1 MTDFLTEVNEGLPE
15 LDNAVVELERQP
27 GDKQTLSLIF
37 RHVHTIK
44 GTCGFLG
51 LPRLERVAHA
61 AEDVLGR
68 LRDGTLQASS
78 AIIDQ
83 VLAALDRIRTIVD
96 GLGQTGHEPA
106 GDDLALITTLELIAE
121 GHAAERLAPPAS
133 APVSEDTQAAPAML
147 ATAVTPVPPDPPA
160 ATPLPASATHLPAAT
175 THLPAAGAPAV
186 ALFRIDEEAVGA
198 KPAAA
203 AGGDQNFAAQTIR
216 VGVETIESLM
226 TLVGELVLTRNQL
239 LQLSR
244 AQVSNPFTS
253 ALQRL
258 SRLTSE
264 LQDNVMKTRMQPIGH
279 AWNKLPRL
287 VRDLQHELGK
297 QIELDLQGAETELD
311 RQVLEQIRD
320 PLTHIVRNAADHG
333 LEAADMRI
341 AAGKLPVG
349 RISLKAFHE
358 GGHVIIEVSDDG
370 RGLDIARIKAKAI
383 AQNLTTEQ
391 EAAGLTDAQIQ
402 RFVFM
407 PGFSTAAA
415 VTSVSGRG
423 VGMDVVKTN
432 IERISGAVELR
443 SVFGSG
449 TTLTIR
455 IPLTLAIVP
464 GLIVAAGGQRFVVPQ
479 LGVVEL
485 VRAREH
491 GSAHQEGSNAIEIG
505 RIGGSAVLRLRER
518 LLPLVDLAQ
527 LLGLDVER
535 QPDSEQIVAVIKTG
549 GSMFGMIVDEVFD
562 TEEIVVKPVAPVL
575 RHLTIFG
582 GNTILGD
589 GSVTMILDPSGVARA
604 IGFGGNSNVSDQAV
618 GVGSVEERTPV
629 LLFLAG
635 DETKAVA
642 LDAVARM
649 EVFPAGKIERS
660 GGVAMVQYRGQLM
673 PLVALASGTNPH
685 EQPVLV
691 FEEADR
697 RVGLMVSGIV
707 DIVDSELTIELG
719 SSREG
724 VIGTAVIAGRASEI
738 IDHGWWLAQASA
750 TPSGRSSKRSER
762 RLARVS
768 RAAA

>member
-1 MTDFLTEVNEGLPE
+1 MDDLLTDFLTEVNEGLPE

-68 LRDGTLQASS
+68 LRDGKMQAASV
-78 AIIDQ
+78 IIDH
-83 VLAALDRIRTIVD
+83 VLAALDRIRMIVD
-96 GLGQTGHEPA
+96 ELARAGREPE
-106 GDDLALITTLELIAE
+106 GDDLPLITALELLAE
-121 GHAAERLAPPAS
+121 GHLPAQRLTEAAREQPTRPVVTVPDHQPVETSPEPPAAERI
-133 APVSEDTQAAPAML
+133 APAGV
-147 ATAVTPVPPDPPA
+147 APA
-160 ATPLPASATHLPAAT
+160 A
-175 THLPAAGAPAV
+175 
-186 ALFRIDEEAVGA
+186 
-198 KPAAA
+198 
-203 AGGDQNFAAQTIR
+203 DQFTAQTIR
-216 VGVETIESLM
+216 VGVDTLEGLM

-244 AQVSNPFTS
+244 TQVDGPFVT

-287 VRDLQHELGK
+287 VRDLQHDLGK
-297 QIELDLQGAETELD
+297 QIELDMQGAETELD

-333 LEAADMRI
+333 LETSDARI
-341 AAGKLPVG
+341 KAGKSAAG

-358 GGHVIIEVSDDG
+358 GGRVIIEVSDDG
-370 RGLDIARIKAKAI
+370 SGLDVGRIKAKAV
-383 AQNLTTEQ
+383 AQGLATEQ
-391 EAAGLTDAQIQ
+391 EVAGMSEAQIQ

-432 IERISGAVELR
+432 IERISGAIELR
-443 SVFGSG
+443 SVPGQG

-464 GLIVAAGGQRFVVPQ
+464 GLIVAAGGERFVVPQ

-485 VRAREH
+485 VSVGHQAGE
-491 GSAHQEGSNAIEIG
+491 SAIRIE
-505 RIGGSAVLRLRER
+505 RIGGAEVLRLRDR
-518 LLPLVDLAQ
+518 LLSLVDLSA
-527 LLGLDVER
+527 LLGLPLAR
-535 QPDSEQIVAVIKTG
+535 QPNADRIVAVMQAG
-549 GSMFGMIVDEVFD
+549 GAMFGIIVDEVFD

-589 GSVTMILDPSGVARA
+589 GSVTMILDPSGIARA
-604 IGFGGNSNVSDQAV
+604 IGFSGSSHMTEAPAAAV
-618 GVGSVEERTPV
+618 EDRRTPV
-629 LLFLAG
+629 LLFRAD
-635 DETKAVA
+635 DEIKAVA
-642 LDAVARM
+642 LDTVARM
-649 EVFPAGKIERS
+649 ELFSSGAIERC
-660 GGVAMVQYRGQLM
+660 GNARMVQYRGQLM
-673 PLVALASGTNPH
+673 PLVSITGNMAER

-691 FEEADR
+691 FEHANR
-697 RVGLMVSGIV
+697 RVGLAVTSIV
-707 DIVDSELTIELG
+707 DIVESELAIELG
-719 SSREG
+719 AAHPG
-724 VIGTAVIAGRASEI
+724 VVGKAVIAGRATEI
-738 IDHGWWLAQASA
+738 IDHTWWLAKARASPSAAHEKFSAVA
-750 TPSGRSSKRSER
+750 T
-762 RLARVS
+762 RVQDAL
-768 RAAA
+768 AAA

>member
-1 MTDFLTEVNEGLPE
+1 MDDLLTDFLTEVNEGLPE

-68 LRDGTLQASS
+68 LRDGKMQASS
-78 AIIDQ
+78 VIIDH
-83 VLAALDRIRTIVD
+83 VLAALDRIKMIV
-96 GLGQTGHEPA
+96 GELGRSGHEPT
-106 GDDLALITTLELIAE
+106 GDDLPLITALELIAE
-121 GHAAERLAPPAS
+121 GHVPRTAPAEKARSALSSDAMSRTPAS
-133 APVSEDTQAAPAML
+133 APCPEPVRPATERHAPVPNEEAAP
-147 ATAVTPVPPDPPA
+147 DPIPQ
-160 ATPLPASATHLPAAT
+160 SSV
-175 THLPAAGAPAV
+175 APG
-186 ALFRIDEEAVGA
+186 E
-198 KPAAA
+198 
-203 AGGDQNFAAQTIR
+203 QSFAAQTIR
-216 VGVETIESLM
+216 VGVETLETLM

-244 AQVSNPFTS
+244 TQNDNPFVV

-264 LQDNVMKTRMQPIGH
+264 LQDSVMKTRMQPIGH

-287 VRDLQHELGK
+287 IRDLTHELGK
-297 QIELDLQGAETELD
+297 QIELDLQGADTELD

-333 LEAADMRI
+333 LETSDLRVK
-341 AAGKLPVG
+341 AGKSAVG
-349 RISLKAFHE
+349 RIALKAFHE
-358 GGHVIIEVSDDG
+358 GGHVIIEISDDG
-370 RGLDIARIKAKAI
+370 RGLDLARIKAKAV
-383 AQNLTTEQ
+383 AQNLATEQ
-391 EAAGLTDAQIQ
+391 EVAGMTDAQIQ

-443 SVFGSG
+443 SVAGQG
-449 TTLTIR
+449 TVLTIR

-485 VRAREH
+485 VRVGPESK
-491 GSAHQEGSNAIEIG
+491 GTAIEIG
-505 RIGGSAVLRLRER
+505 QIGGAEVLRLRDR
-518 LLPLVDLAQ
+518 LLPLADLAS
-527 LLGLDVER
+527 LLDLDVER
-535 QPDSEQIVAVIKTG
+535 PSDADHIVAVMQAG
-549 GSMFGMIVDEVFD
+549 GAMFGLVVDEVFD

-589 GSVTMILDPSGVARA
+589 GSVTMILDPSGIARA
-604 IGFGGNSNVSDQAV
+604 IGFS
-618 GVGSVEERTPV
+618 GSSHVADIPAAISAGDPSTPM
-629 LLFLAG
+629 LLFRAD
-635 DETKAVA
+635 DEVKAVA

-649 EVFPAGKIERS
+649 ELFPSSRIERS
-660 GGVAMVQYRGQLM
+660 GGIAVIQYREQLM
-673 PLVALASGTNPH
+673 PLVSITTGSSGI

-691 FEEADR
+691 FEDGER
-697 RVGLMVSGIV
+697 RVGLMVDGIV
-707 DIVDSELTIELG
+707 DIVESALRIELG
-719 SSREG
+719 SAHQG
-724 VIGTAVIAGRASEI
+724 VIGTAIIAGRATEV
-738 IDHGWWLAQASA
+738 IDHAWWLAKASHA
-750 TPSGRSSKRSER
+750 AGPAASGRQGGSSALK
-762 RLARVS
+762 
-768 RAAA
+768 AA

>member
-1 MTDFLTEVNEGLPE
+1 MDDLLTDFLTEVNEGLPE

-27 GDKQTLSLIF
+27 DDKQTLSLIF

-68 LRDGTLQASS
+68 LRDGKIKASS
-78 AIIDQ
+78 TIIDH
-83 VLAALDRIRTIVD
+83 VLAALDRIKMIVD
-96 GLGQTGHEPA
+96 ELGSSGREPD
-106 GDDLALITTLELIAE
+106 GDDLPLTTALELIAE
-121 GHAAERLAPPAS
+121 GHLPTGGQSKPALVAETAPEPIPAVASPPEPVEDRPVAQHDEPAPEALA
-133 APVSEDTQAAPAML
+133 
-147 ATAVTPVPPDPPA
+147 PA
-160 ATPLPASATHLPAAT
+160 ATAAEQF
-175 THLPAAGAPAV
+175 AP
-186 ALFRIDEEAVGA
+186 
-198 KPAAA
+198 
-203 AGGDQNFAAQTIR
+203 QTIR
-216 VGVETIESLM
+216 VGVETLEGLM

-244 AQVSNPFTS
+244 TQTNNPLVV

-287 VRDLQHELGK
+287 IRDLQHDLGK
-297 QIELDLQGAETELD
+297 QIELDLQGADTELD

-333 LEAADMRI
+333 LESGEARI
-341 AAGKLPVG
+341 KAGKSPVG
-349 RISLKAFHE
+349 RISLKAYHE

-383 AQNLTTEQ
+383 SQNLATEQ
-391 EAAGLTDAQIQ
+391 EVAGMTEAQVQ
-402 RFVFM
+402 RFIFM

-443 SVFGSG
+443 SVAGRG

-485 VRAREH
+485 VRVGDGRT
-491 GSAHQEGSNAIEIG
+491 GNAIEIG
-505 RIGGSAVLRLRER
+505 RIGGNEVLRLRDR
-518 LLPLVDLAQ
+518 LLPLVDLSS
-527 LLGLDVER
+527 LLELPARREAGSDRV
-535 QPDSEQIVAVIKTG
+535 VAVMQAG
-549 GSMFGMIVDEVFD
+549 GAMFGMVVDEVFD
-562 TEEIVVKPVAPVL
+562 TEEIVVKPVAPLL

-589 GSVTMILDPSGVARA
+589 GSVTMILDPSGIARA
-604 IGFGGNSNVSDQAV
+604 IGFSGSSQVVETAVSANTDQ
-618 GVGSVEERTPV
+618 RTPM
-629 LLFLAG
+629 LLFKAD
-635 DETKAVA
+635 DEIKAVA
-642 LDAVARM
+642 LDVVARM
-649 EVFPAGKIERS
+649 EIFSNGAIES
-660 GGVAMVQYRGQLM
+660 CGGVKMIQYRGQLM
-673 PLVALASGTNPH
+673 PLVSMVRNDPEGD
-685 EQPVLV
+685 QPVLV
-691 FEEADR
+691 FENGNR
-697 RVGLMVSGIV
+697 RVGLMVTGIV
-707 DIVDSELTIELG
+707 DIVDSELEIELG
-719 SSREG
+719 G
-724 VIGTAVIAGRASEI
+724 AHDGIIGTAVIAGRATEV
-738 IDHGWWLAQASA
+738 IDHGWWLAKASVLM
-750 TPSGRSSKRSER
+750 PGRLSGWPQNDAIGDHSGQD
-762 RLARVS
+762 LGPAARV
-768 RAAA
+768 AA

>member
-1 MTDFLTEVNEGLPE
+1 LDDLLTDFLTEVNEGLPE

-27 GDKQTLSLIF
+27 GDRQTLSLIF

-61 AEDVLGR
+61 AEDVLGK
-68 LRDGTLQASS
+68 LRDGELQASS
-78 AIIDQ
+78 IIIDH
-83 VLAALDRIRTIVD
+83 VLAALDRIKTIVD
-96 GLGQTGHEPA
+96 ELGRSGREPEGDDVALIAALQVLAAGRIPETFRASEPANAVPAPPPPATASDEAPEPA
-106 GDDLALITTLELIAE
+106 GPVIATNE
-121 GHAAERLAPPAS
+121 
-133 APVSEDTQAAPAML
+133 Q
-147 ATAVTPVPPDPPA
+147 
-160 ATPLPASATHLPAAT
+160 
-175 THLPAAGAPAV
+175 
-186 ALFRIDEEAVGA
+186 
-198 KPAAA
+198 
-203 AGGDQNFAAQTIR
+203 FAAQTIR
-216 VGVETIESLM
+216 VGVDTLEGLM

-244 AQVSNPFTS
+244 TQTDSPLLV

-287 VRDLQHELGK
+287 VRDLTHDLGK

-333 LEAADMRI
+333 LENGADRI
-341 AAGKLPVG
+341 AAGKNPVG
-349 RISLKAFHE
+349 RITLKAFHE

-370 RGLDIARIKAKAI
+370 RGLDLARIKAKAI
-383 AQNLTTEQ
+383 AQNLASEQ
-391 EAAGLTDAQIQ
+391 DVAGMTDAQIQ
-402 RFVFM
+402 RFIFM
-407 PGFSTAAA
+407 PGFSTAAT

-443 SVFGSG
+443 SVQNRG

-464 GLIVAAGGQRFVVPQ
+464 GLIVSAGGQRFVVPQ

-485 VRAREH
+485 VRASERT
-491 GSAHQEGSNAIEIG
+491 GTGTIEIG
-505 RIGGSAVLRLRER
+505 RIGGNEVLRLREQ
-518 LLPLVDLAQ
+518 LLPLVDLAALLQ
-527 LLGLDVER
+527 LPVR
-535 QPDSEQIVAVIKTG
+535 RRPDAEHIVAVMQAG
-549 GSMFGMIVDEVFD
+549 GATFGIIVDEVFD

-589 GSVTMILDPSGVARA
+589 GSVTMILDPSGIARA
-604 IGFGGNSNVSDQAV
+604 IGFSGSSHVSETLVPVAGEQQ
-618 GVGSVEERTPV
+618 RRPV
-629 LLFLAG
+629 LLFEV
-635 DETKAVA
+635 DQDIKAVA
-642 LDAVARM
+642 LEAVARM
-649 EVFPAGKIERS
+649 ELFPVSDIEHS
-660 GGVAMVQYRGQLM
+660 TGMTMIQYRGQLM
-673 PLVALASGTNPH
+673 PLVRISPSLIEAA

-691 FEEADR
+691 FEDGAR
-697 RVGLMVSGIV
+697 RVGLMVSRIV
-707 DIVDSELTIELG
+707 DIVESDMAIELDG
-719 SSREG
+719 SESG
-724 VIGTAVIAGRASEI
+724 VIGTAIIAGRATEV
-738 IDHGWWLAQASA
+738 IDHKWWLSQIHEKARRPVGRRTKTAKSSRRDDRSDS
-750 TPSGRSSKRSER
+750 TPAVRD
-762 RLARVS
+762 
-768 RAAA
+768 AA

>member
-1 MTDFLTEVNEGLPE
+1 MDDLLADFLTEVNEGLPD

-27 GDKQTLSLIF
+27 DDKQTLSLIF

-68 LRDGTLQASS
+68 LRDGKLKASS
-78 AIIDQ
+78 SIIDH
-83 VLAALDRIRTIVD
+83 VLAALDRIKMIVD
-96 GLGQTGHEPA
+96 GLGATGREPN
-106 GDDLALITTLELIAE
+106 GDDLPLITALELIAE
-121 GHAAERLAPPAS
+121 GHIPSSPAIQVPTVADPTTS
-133 APVSEDTQAAPAML
+133 ITEPTTQPVEDTAI
-147 ATAVTPVPPDPPA
+147 AV
-160 ATPLPASATHLPAAT
+160 
-175 THLPAAGAPAV
+175 
-186 ALFRIDEEAVGA
+186 EEAVVA
-198 KPAAA
+198 ETVVQQSTTT
-203 AGGDQNFAAQTIR
+203 AGEQFTAQTIR
-216 VGVETIESLM
+216 VGVETLEGLM

-239 LQLSR
+239 RQLSR
-244 AQVSNPFTS
+244 SQANSPFVV

-287 VRDLQHELGK
+287 IRDLQHDLGK

-333 LEAADMRI
+333 LECGEARRE
-341 AAGKLPVG
+341 AGKSPVG

-370 RGLDIARIKAKAI
+370 RGLDLSRIKAKAI
-383 AQNLTTEQ
+383 AQGLATEQ
-391 EAAGLTDAQIQ
+391 EVAGMTEAQIQ

-443 SVFGSG
+443 SVAGRG

-464 GLIVAAGGQRFVVPQ
+464 GLIVAAGGQRFVIPQ

-485 VRAREH
+485 VRVGNRS
-491 GSAHQEGSNAIEIG
+491 GSAIEIG
-505 RIGGSAVLRLRER
+505 RIGGAEVLRLRDR
-518 LLPLVDLAQ
+518 LLPLVDLSI
-527 LLGLDVER
+527 LLELPVRREAGSDH
-535 QPDSEQIVAVIKTG
+535 IVAVMQAG
-549 GSMFGMIVDEVFD
+549 GAMFGMVVDEVFD
-562 TEEIVVKPVAPVL
+562 TEEIVVKPVAPLL
-575 RHLTIFG
+575 RHLTVFG

-589 GSVTMILDPSGVARA
+589 GSVTMILDPSGIARA
-604 IGFGGNSNVSDQAV
+604 IGFSGTSHVAETTATAV
-618 GVGSVEERTPV
+618 TGDHRTPV
-629 LLFLAG
+629 LLFRAD
-635 DETKAVA
+635 DEIKAVA
-642 LDAVARM
+642 LDVVARM
-649 EVFPAGKIERS
+649 EIFPSGAIECC
-660 GGVAMVQYRGQLM
+660 GGVKMIQYRGQLM
-673 PLVALASGTNPH
+673 PLVSVTRTATDGD
-685 EQPVLV
+685 QPVLV
-691 FEEADR
+691 FEDGAR
-697 RVGLMVSGIV
+697 RVGLMVTGIV
-707 DIVDSELTIELG
+707 DIVESELTIELG
-719 SSREG
+719 GAHQG
-724 VIGTAVIAGRASEI
+724 VIGTAVINGRATEV
-738 IDHGWWLAQASA
+738 IDHTWWLAKASA
-750 TPSGRSSKRSER
+750 ASSVGTQAVADVNR
-762 RLARVS
+762 ARVPAHA
-768 RAAA
+768 RDAA

>member
-1 MTDFLTEVNEGLPE
+1 MDDLLTDFLTEVNEGLPE

-68 LRDGTLQASS
+68 LRDGKMQASS
-78 AIIDQ
+78 VIIDH
-83 VLAALDRIRTIVD
+83 VLAALDRIKMIV
-96 GLGQTGHEPA
+96 GELGRSGHEPT
-106 GDDLALITTLELIAE
+106 GDDLPLITALELIAE
-121 GHAAERLAPPAS
+121 GHVPRTAPAENARSALSSDTMSRTPSS
-133 APVSEDTQAAPAML
+133 APCPEPVRPATERHAPVPNEEAAPD
-147 ATAVTPVPPDPPA
+147 PVPPSP
-160 ATPLPASATHLPAAT
+160 T
-175 THLPAAGAPAV
+175 APG
-186 ALFRIDEEAVGA
+186 E
-198 KPAAA
+198 
-203 AGGDQNFAAQTIR
+203 QSFAAQTIR
-216 VGVETIESLM
+216 VGVETLETLM

-244 AQVSNPFTS
+244 TQNDNPFVV

-264 LQDNVMKTRMQPIGH
+264 LQDSVMKTRMQPIGH

-287 VRDLQHELGK
+287 IRDLTHELGK
-297 QIELDLQGAETELD
+297 QIELDLQGADTELD

-333 LEAADMRI
+333 LETSDLRVK
-341 AAGKLPVG
+341 AGKSPVG
-349 RISLKAFHE
+349 RIALKAFHE
-358 GGHVIIEVSDDG
+358 GGHVIIEISDDG
-370 RGLDIARIKAKAI
+370 RGLDLARIKAKAV
-383 AQNLTTEQ
+383 AQSLATEQ
-391 EAAGLTDAQIQ
+391 EVAGMTDAQIQ

-443 SVFGSG
+443 SVAGQG
-449 TTLTIR
+449 TVLTIR

-485 VRAREH
+485 VRVGPESK
-491 GSAHQEGSNAIEIG
+491 GTAIEIG
-505 RIGGSAVLRLRER
+505 QIGGAEVLRLRDR
-518 LLPLVDLAQ
+518 LLPLADLAS
-527 LLGLDVER
+527 LLDLDVER
-535 QPDSEQIVAVIKTG
+535 RSDADHIVAVMQAG
-549 GSMFGMIVDEVFD
+549 GAMFGLVVDEVFD

-589 GSVTMILDPSGVARA
+589 GSVTMILDPTGIARA
-604 IGFGGNSNVSDQAV
+604 IGFSGSSHVADIPAV
-618 GVGSVEERTPV
+618 TSAGDPSTPV
-629 LLFLAG
+629 LLFRAD
-635 DETKAVA
+635 DEVKAVA

-649 EVFPAGKIERS
+649 ELFPSSKIERS
-660 GGVAMVQYRGQLM
+660 GGITVIQYREQLM
-673 PLVALASGTNPH
+673 PLVSITTGSSGS

-691 FEEADR
+691 FEDGER
-697 RVGLMVSGIV
+697 RVGLMVDAIV
-707 DIVDSELTIELG
+707 DIVESTLRIELG
-719 SSREG
+719 SAHEG
-724 VIGTAVIAGRASEI
+724 VIGTAIIAGRATEV
-738 IDHGWWLAQASA
+738 IDHAWWLAKASHA
-750 TPSGRSSKRSER
+750 AGPAGSGRHGDSSALK
-762 RLARVS
+762 
-768 RAAA
+768 AA

>member
-1 MTDFLTEVNEGLPE
+1 MDDLLADFLTELNEGLPE

-68 LRDGTLQASS
+68 LRDGTMQASS

-96 GLGQTGHEPA
+96 ALGQTGQEPS
-106 GDDLALITTLELIAE
+106 GDDLTLITTLELIAE
-121 GHAAERLAPPAS
+121 GHAADRLVPPAS
-133 APVSEDTQAAPAML
+133 GPESVVVGAAPLRVAAAAKVQETSEVAAPAGSL
-147 ATAVTPVPPDPPA
+147 GAIPTQPVLPVDDETPA
-160 ATPLPASATHLPAAT
+160 
-175 THLPAAGAPAV
+175 
-186 ALFRIDEEAVGA
+186 A
-198 KPAAA
+198 KPAAVT
-203 AGGDQNFAAQTIR
+203 AGEQNLAAQTIR
-216 VGVETIESLM
+216 VGVETLESLM

-244 AQVSNPFTS
+244 TQASNPFTS

-297 QIELDLQGAETELD
+297 QIELDLHGAETELD

-333 LEAADMRI
+333 LETADARI
-341 AAGKLPVG
+341 AAGKSPIG
-349 RISLKAFHE
+349 RISLNAFHE

-391 EAAGLTDAQIQ
+391 DAVGLTDAQIQ

-415 VTSVSGRG
+415 ITSVSGRG

-443 SVFGSG
+443 STFGFG

-464 GLIVAAGGQRFVVPQ
+464 GLIVAAGGERFVLPQ

-491 GSAHQEGSNAIEIG
+491 GTTRHEGDNTIEIG
-505 RIGGSAVLRLRER
+505 RIGGAAVLRLRER
-518 LLPLVDLAQ
+518 LLPLVDLAE
-527 LLGLDVER
+527 LLGLRIER
-535 QPDSEQIVAVIKTG
+535 QHDRQQIVAVIKA
-549 GSMFGMIVDEVFD
+549 GSAMFGVIVDEVFD
-562 TEEIVVKPVAPVL
+562 TEEIVVKPVAPIL

-589 GSVTMILDPSGVARA
+589 GSVTMILDPSGIARA
-604 IGFGGNSNVSDQAV
+604 IGFSGNANVAEHAPAV
-618 GVGSVEERTPV
+618 GQIEERTPV
-629 LLFLAG
+629 LLFLAD
-635 DETKAVA
+635 DETKAVT

-649 EVFPAGKIERS
+649 EVFPANKIERS
-660 GGVAMVQYRGQLM
+660 GGITMVQYRGQLM
-673 PLVALASGTNPH
+673 PLVAIANGSSEH

-707 DIVDSELTIELG
+707 DIVEGELAIELG
-719 SSREG
+719 GSREG
-724 VIGTAVIAGRASEI
+724 VIGTAVIAGKATEV
-738 IDHGWWLAQASA
+738 IDHGWWLAQAC
-750 TPSGRSSKRSER
+750 TIPNGQSGRPGDR
-762 RLARVS
+762 ARARAYR

>member
-1 MTDFLTEVNEGLPE
+1 MDDLLTDFLTEVNEGLPE

-68 LRDGTLQASS
+68 LRDGKMQASS
-78 AIIDQ
+78 VIIDH
-83 VLAALDRIRTIVD
+83 VLAALDRIKMIV
-96 GLGQTGHEPA
+96 GELGRSGHEPA
-106 GDDLALITTLELIAE
+106 GDDLPLITALELIAE
-121 GHAAERLAPPAS
+121 GHVP
-133 APVSEDTQAAPAML
+133 QIAPAEKARCAPSSDTMSRTL
-147 ATAVTPVPPDPPA
+147 PPGPCPEPVPPAMERHAPVANEEPALDPIMQSSA
-160 ATPLPASATHLPAAT
+160 AP
-175 THLPAAGAPAV
+175 G
-186 ALFRIDEEAVGA
+186 E
-198 KPAAA
+198 
-203 AGGDQNFAAQTIR
+203 QCFAAQTIR
-216 VGVETIESLM
+216 VGVETLETLM

-244 AQVSNPFTS
+244 TQNDNPFVV

-264 LQDNVMKTRMQPIGH
+264 LQDSVMKTRMQPIGH

-287 VRDLQHELGK
+287 IRDLTHELGK
-297 QIELDLQGAETELD
+297 QIELDLQGADTELD

-333 LEAADMRI
+333 LETSDLRVK
-341 AAGKLPVG
+341 AGKSPVG
-349 RISLKAFHE
+349 RIALKAFHE
-358 GGHVIIEVSDDG
+358 GGHVIIEISDDG
-370 RGLDIARIKAKAI
+370 RGLDLARIKAKAV
-383 AQNLTTEQ
+383 AQNLATEQ
-391 EAAGLTDAQIQ
+391 EVAGMTDAQIQ

-443 SVFGSG
+443 SVAGQG
-449 TTLTIR
+449 TVLTIR

-485 VRAREH
+485 VRVGRESK
-491 GSAHQEGSNAIEIG
+491 GTAIEIG
-505 RIGGSAVLRLRER
+505 HIGGSEVLRLRDR
-518 LLPLVDLAQ
+518 LLPLADLAS
-527 LLGLDVER
+527 LLDLDVER
-535 QPDSEQIVAVIKTG
+535 PSDADHIVAVMQAG
-549 GSMFGMIVDEVFD
+549 GAMFGLVVDEVFD

-589 GSVTMILDPSGVARA
+589 GSVTMILDPSGIAQA
-604 IGFGGNSNVSDQAV
+604 IGFS
-618 GVGSVEERTPV
+618 GSSHVADIPAPTSAGDPSTPV
-629 LLFLAG
+629 LLFRAD
-635 DETKAVA
+635 DEVKAVA

-649 EVFPAGKIERS
+649 ELFPSSKIERS
-660 GGVAMVQYRGQLM
+660 GGIPVIQYREQLM
-673 PLVALASGTNPH
+673 PLVSITTGSSGS

-691 FEEADR
+691 FEDGER

-707 DIVDSELTIELG
+707 DIVESALRIELG
-719 SSREG
+719 SAHEG
-724 VIGTAVIAGRASEI
+724 VIGTAIIAGRATEV
-738 IDHGWWLAQASA
+738 IDHAWWLAKASHA
-750 TPSGRSSKRSER
+750 AGSAAPGRRGGSSALK
-762 RLARVS
+762 
-768 RAAA
+768 AA

>member
-1 MTDFLTEVNEGLPE
+1 MDDLLTDFLTEVNEGLPE

-27 GDKQTLSLIF
+27 GDRQTLSLIF

-61 AEDVLGR
+61 AEDVLGK
-68 LRDGTLQASS
+68 LRDGELQASS
-78 AIIDQ
+78 IIIDH
-83 VLAALDRIRTIVD
+83 VLAALDRIKTIVD
-96 GLGQTGHEPA
+96 ELGRSGREPEGDDVALIAALQVLAAGRIPETFRASEPANAVPAPPPPATASDEAPEPA
-106 GDDLALITTLELIAE
+106 GPVIATNE
-121 GHAAERLAPPAS
+121 
-133 APVSEDTQAAPAML
+133 Q
-147 ATAVTPVPPDPPA
+147 
-160 ATPLPASATHLPAAT
+160 
-175 THLPAAGAPAV
+175 
-186 ALFRIDEEAVGA
+186 
-198 KPAAA
+198 
-203 AGGDQNFAAQTIR
+203 FAAQTIR
-216 VGVETIESLM
+216 VGVDTLEGLM

-244 AQVSNPFTS
+244 TQTDSPLLV

-287 VRDLQHELGK
+287 VRDLTHDLGK

-333 LEAADMRI
+333 LENGADRI
-341 AAGKLPVG
+341 AAGKNPVG
-349 RISLKAFHE
+349 RITLKAFHE

-370 RGLDIARIKAKAI
+370 RGLDLARIKAKAI
-383 AQNLTTEQ
+383 AQNLASEQ
-391 EAAGLTDAQIQ
+391 DVAGMTDAQIQ
-402 RFVFM
+402 RFIFM
-407 PGFSTAAA
+407 PGFSTAAT

-443 SVFGSG
+443 SVQNRG

-464 GLIVAAGGQRFVVPQ
+464 GLIVSAGGQRFVVPQ

-485 VRAREH
+485 VRASERT
-491 GSAHQEGSNAIEIG
+491 GTGTIEIG
-505 RIGGSAVLRLRER
+505 RIGGNEVLRLREQ
-518 LLPLVDLAQ
+518 LLPLVDLAALLQ
-527 LLGLDVER
+527 LPVR
-535 QPDSEQIVAVIKTG
+535 RRPDAEHIVAVMQAG
-549 GSMFGMIVDEVFD
+549 GATFGIIVDEVFD

-589 GSVTMILDPSGVARA
+589 GSVTMILDPSGIARA
-604 IGFGGNSNVSDQAV
+604 IGFSGSSHVSETLVPVAGEQQ
-618 GVGSVEERTPV
+618 RRPV
-629 LLFLAG
+629 LLFEV
-635 DETKAVA
+635 DQDIKAVA
-642 LDAVARM
+642 LEAVARM
-649 EVFPAGKIERS
+649 ELFPVSDIEHS
-660 GGVAMVQYRGQLM
+660 TGMTMIQYRGQLM
-673 PLVALASGTNPH
+673 PLVRISPSLIEAA

-691 FEEADR
+691 FEDGAR
-697 RVGLMVSGIV
+697 RVGLMVSRIV
-707 DIVDSELTIELG
+707 DIVESDMAIELDG
-719 SSREG
+719 SESG
-724 VIGTAVIAGRASEI
+724 VIGTAIIAGRATEV
-738 IDHGWWLAQASA
+738 IDHKWWLSQIHEKARRPVGRRTKTAKSSRRDDRSDS
-750 TPSGRSSKRSER
+750 TPAVRD
-762 RLARVS
+762 
-768 RAAA
+768 AA